1 MSSHTLICSAAS
13 ADSNSLHS
21 GQDFAQSD
29 SPRSSHTPAASSPS
43 VGPMFPTSATCES
56 QPTFPGFE
64 AALCSRVD
72 SPASRGPLPGS
83 EEARTMT
90 ATSGRQCSQLSRQS
104 GRLGLLVRT
113 CLGSSD
119 WLSTT
124 CVLNWKPEATPSS
137 RLLFR
142 LVPSMPSIGETEFGL
157 WPTMTV
163 VSAIHHGR
171 VKLKPGQ
178 QTSLSQEVHRRG
190 GLWPTPRAS
199 DREGLE
205 AGMRRDSPGLG
216 VVVRVPHLWPTPAAQ
231 DGKNGTLPP
240 SQAARDT
247 IPGAMIRSG
256 ATGSLNPQWVEWLMG
271 YPIGHTALKGSETPS
286 SRKSR
291 TASRAGSRKSKGE
304 R

>member
-1 MSSHTLICSAAS
+1 
-13 ADSNSLHS
+13 
-21 GQDFAQSD
+21 
-29 SPRSSHTPAASSPS
+29 
-43 VGPMFPTSATCES
+43 
-56 QPTFPGFE
+56 
-64 AALCSRVD
+64 
-72 SPASRGPLPGS
+72 
-83 EEARTMT
+83 
-90 ATSGRQCSQLSRQS
+90 
-104 GRLGLLVRT
+104 
-113 CLGSSD
+113 
-119 WLSTT
+119 
-124 CVLNWKPEATPSS
+124 
-137 RLLFR
+137 
-142 LVPSMPSIGETEFGL
+142 
-157 WPTMTV
+157 MTV

-190 GLWPTPRAS
+190 GLWPTPTK
-199 DREGLE
+199 EGFD
-205 AGMRRDSPGLG
+205 AQGHRGKADT
-216 VVVRVPHLWPTPAAQ
+216 PHSAVKLWPTPAAQ